1 MALHALD
8 LQLLAVG
15 ADVSDNQAAIVG
27 DLAAEPELNCED
39 LGLTDT
45 LLGDG
50 QYGQTLL
57 VRSCSHS
64 VGDVCYGMCVM
75 PLAKAICL
83 YSAANLSSVKDQI
96 LHLTMVTFVGALNC

>member
-8 LQLLAVG
+8 LQLFAIG
-15 ADVSDNQAAIVG
+15 ADSLDNQAADVG
-27 DLAAEPELNCED
+27 DLAAEPELNCEG

-57 VRSCSHS
+57 VRSCSYS
-64 VGDVCYGMCVM
+64 VGNVCYGMCV
-75 PLAKAICL
+75 A
-83 YSAANLSSVKDQI
+83 
-96 LHLTMVTFVGALNC
+96 